1 MNDPEL
7 AAMYSQPPL
16 SDLRTLAGGFRDLAV
31 SAATPPPPPPVAST
45 PVPVAAAPAPV
56 VRPPRIYTSGD
67 GDVTPPQVIKQ
78 ELPPYQGV
86 LPMTK
91 QGAIEVTID
100 ENGMVEF
107 ARMQKSVT
115 VPYDSM
121 ALKAA
126 QTWRYVP
133 AVADG
138 KPVKYRKVVAVTVK
152 PRGSSND

>member
-1 MNDPEL
+1 
-7 AAMYSQPPL
+7 
-16 SDLRTLAGGFRDLAV
+16 
-31 SAATPPPPPPVAST
+31 
-45 PVPVAAAPAPV
+45 
-56 VRPPRIYTSGD
+56 
-67 GDVTPPQVIKQ
+67 
-78 ELPPYQGV
+78 
-86 LPMTK
+86 
-91 QGAIEVTID
+91 
-100 ENGMVEF
+100 MVEF